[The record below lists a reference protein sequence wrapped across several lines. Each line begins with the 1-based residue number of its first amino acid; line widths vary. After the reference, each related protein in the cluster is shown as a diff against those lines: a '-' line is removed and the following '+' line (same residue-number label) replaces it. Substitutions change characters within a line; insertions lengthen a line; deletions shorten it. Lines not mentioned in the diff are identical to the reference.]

1 MSKLAGYEDKGWALE
16 GWKGQISGVSGR
28 WLGGLATSDNDYTLL
43 YLSVAKRPPTS
54 ELSGSMS
61 FPKTSMN

>member
-28 WLGGLATSDNDYTLL
+28 WLGGLATSDNDQ
-43 YLSVAKRPPTS
+43 A
-54 ELSGSMS
+54 
-61 FPKTSMN
+61 